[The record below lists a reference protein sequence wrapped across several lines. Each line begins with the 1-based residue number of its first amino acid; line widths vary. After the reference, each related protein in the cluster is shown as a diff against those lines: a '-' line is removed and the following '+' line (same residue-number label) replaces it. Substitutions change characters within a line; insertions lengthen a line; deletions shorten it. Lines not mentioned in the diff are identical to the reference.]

1 MRATHKTRWS
11 NALTQSPEGVA
22 FDQRAQLV
30 APVQP
35 DVKVGQVVELW
46 TQDSVRCQY
55 FPYAVYI
62 AKKMIPTK
70 RVFVPEQGFG
80 PQNGWYENLSS
91 FGVELRLI
99 MKYPEEGQTHA
110 PQPRKWTAR
119 WNGKQNQLFW
129 NSALETNQL
138 QDVITMPDNCHIYVT
153 NLEDYISKWKAFY
166 TTGQM
171 TAPGVWNNQNRGP
184 TLPRWI
190 KKLAGKHEWLIDN

>member
-1 MRATHKTRWS
+1 
-11 NALTQSPEGVA
+11 
-22 FDQRAQLV
+22 
-30 APVQP
+30 
-35 DVKVGQVVELW
+35 
-46 TQDSVRCQY
+46 
-55 FPYAVYI
+55 
-62 AKKMIPTK
+62 MIPTK

-166 TTGQM
+166 TTGEM